1 MSIINKLKSSVN
13 SFLST
18 LAKDNKELF
27 GDGTPDCCKLNQ
39 QSNKGKKR

>member
-27 GDGTPDCCKLNQ
+27 GDGTHDCCKLNQ